1 MKSHHLIRALA
12 LITLVPLT
20 SLQARSPKEALKSV
34 ATHASMAMGLESTS
48 ITVVN
53 KTDYK
58 PLATA
63 RFKFVGKIGNTK
75 VHPTGETAK
84 AMAPDAEVT
93 LVARDAVDEYR
104 EKVSDKFSEK
114 GKLKRVQP
122 VVLKVGHSKKR
133 IERHGKK
140 GHPTRFIVTLKNAP
154 FEKYRIE
161 TEEEYETRLENKRLK
176 HDTRVHKK
184 D

>member
-20 SLQARSPKEALKSV
+20 SLQAQRNPKEMLKSA
-34 ATHASMAMGLESTS
+34 ATHAAMAMGVESTS

-58 PLATA
+58 PLATV

-93 LVARDAVDEYR
+93 LVAREAVDQYK
-104 EKVSDKFSEK
+104 EKITDKFAEK
-114 GKLKRVQP
+114 GKLKKVEP
-122 VVLKVGHSKKR
+122 IVLKVGHTKKHISK
-133 IERHGKK
+133 GKK
-140 GHPTRFIVTLKNAP
+140 GYPNRFIVTLKKAP

-161 TEEEYETRLENKRLK
+161 TEEEYNDRLENKRLK